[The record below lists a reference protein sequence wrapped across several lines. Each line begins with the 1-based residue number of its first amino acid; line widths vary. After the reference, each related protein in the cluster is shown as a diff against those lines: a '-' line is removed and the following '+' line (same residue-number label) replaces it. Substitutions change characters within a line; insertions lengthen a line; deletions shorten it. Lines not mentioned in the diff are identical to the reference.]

1 MFWASKPFQLNCC
14 SRSAYFNFW
23 MAKNSLKRGNILK
36 IFQCHFNM
44 VCSQKFESF
53 VQYWSQMK
61 GKRFKT
67 ALRYLSRWNK
77 AKFRPQIWLK
87 KAQFLGIWLTLA
99 SPGHFF
105 TFEVSNMELGYIR
118 RDCDTAKVRRNEKS
132 MHFLRFKFGVISRP
146 NILLTGRKPTKHPK
160 VPRKCQKHCQTP
172 CLDGHHWYYVF
183 YPLFKSFEYLF
194 GLNYPQ
200 KPLKRSWLK

>member
-1 MFWASKPFQLNCC
+1 MSLQHGLLTKIWKFCTALVPNWGKMVQDCTKDTFPDELKPKFLPQM
-14 SRSAYFNFW
+14 W
-23 MAKNSLKRGNILK
+23 LK
-36 IFQCHFNM
+36 I
-44 VCSQKFESF
+44 S
-53 VQYWSQMK
+53 
-61 GKRFKT
+61 T
-67 ALRYLSRWNK
+67 
-77 AKFRPQIWLK
+77 I
-87 KAQFLGIWLTLA
+87 LGIWLTLA

-105 TFEVSNMELGYIR
+105 TFRVFNMELGCIR